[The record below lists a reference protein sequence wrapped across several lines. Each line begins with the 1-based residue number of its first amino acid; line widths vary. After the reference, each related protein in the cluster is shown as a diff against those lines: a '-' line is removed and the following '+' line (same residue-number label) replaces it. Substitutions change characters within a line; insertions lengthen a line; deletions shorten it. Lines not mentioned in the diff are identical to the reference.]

1 MPGGIPIIRPPV
13 LQQRPGGYPTQ
24 VPMASAGNQ
33 SAIRIDVAS
42 AQQQYQQR
50 AAQPDISQYSAS
62 SVSSSGAS
70 LSSPGNASMRQQNV
84 QGNQQAHFDVAKA
97 IFKQADSNHDGTISR
112 EEFRQWA
119 GNNQPTGQ
127 FQQQQQQQQQFA
139 NRIPAHQVYN
149 ELLGPDAFKDVI
161 LDIDYGALG
170 GLNASF
176 QSSGDFSGGQLPP
189 GISIRPAYT
198 TVDSLNYQQHMFN
211 TARTITA
218 GGNDNN
224 AYAMG
229 GGGQQFDV
237 AKALFNQADL
247 NRDGAISRDEFRQW
261 AQPATQNYSNTYQS
275 AATSGDQGFYNA
287 ALLDGANPS
296 VAAILQQSGIGQV
309 IPN

>member
-1 MPGGIPIIRPPV
+1 MRKKLG
-13 LQQRPGGYPTQ
+13 L
-24 VPMASAGNQ
+24 
-33 SAIRIDVAS
+33 
-42 AQQQYQQR
+42 
-50 AAQPDISQYSAS
+50 
-62 SVSSSGAS
+62 VS
-70 LSSPGNASMRQQNV
+70 R
-84 QGNQQAHFDVAKA
+84 
-97 IFKQADSNHDGTISR
+97 
-112 EEFRQWA
+112 
-119 GNNQPTGQ
+119 
-127 FQQQQQQQQQFA
+127 FA

-176 QSSGDFSGGQLPP
+176 QSPGDFSGGQLPP

-211 TARTITA
+211 TARTINA
-218 GGNDNN
+218 GGNDNH
-224 AYAMG
+224 AYDMGG

-237 AKALFNQADL
+237 AKAIFNQADV
-247 NRDGAISRDEFRQW
+247 NHDGAISRDEFRQW
-261 AQPATQNYSNTYQS
+261 AQPATQQLLEYVSKYGV
-275 AATSGDQGFYNA
+275 TSGGDQGFYNA

>member
-1 MPGGIPIIRPPV
+1 MFKAISK
-13 LQQRPGGYPTQ
+13 PTSTLPKPYSNKPTSITT
-24 VPMASAGNQ
+24 VQ
-33 SAIRIDVAS
+33 SAAR
-42 AQQQYQQR
+42 
-50 AAQPDISQYSAS
+50 
-62 SVSSSGAS
+62 
-70 LSSPGNASMRQQNV
+70 N
-84 QGNQQAHFDVAKA
+84 FDNGPA
-97 IFKQADSNHDGTISR
+97 TIS
-112 EEFRQWA
+112 
-119 GNNQPTGQ
+119 PTGNLNSNSNALPSCEKTRLHRIGLVSR
-127 FQQQQQQQQQFA
+127 FA

-176 QSSGDFSGGQLPP
+176 QSPGDFSGGQLPP
-189 GISIRPAYT
+189 GISMRPAYT

-211 TARTITA
+211 TARTINA
-218 GGNDNN
+218 GGNDSH
-224 AYAMG
+224 AYDMS

-237 AKALFNQADL
+237 AKAIFNQADV

-261 AQPATQNYSNTYQS
+261 AQPAMQNYSNTYQS
-275 AATSGDQGFYNA
+275 ASTGGVDQGFYNA

>member
-1 MPGGIPIIRPPV
+1 MRKKLG
-13 LQQRPGGYPTQ
+13 L
-24 VPMASAGNQ
+24 
-33 SAIRIDVAS
+33 
-42 AQQQYQQR
+42 
-50 AAQPDISQYSAS
+50 
-62 SVSSSGAS
+62 VS
-70 LSSPGNASMRQQNV
+70 R
-84 QGNQQAHFDVAKA
+84 
-97 IFKQADSNHDGTISR
+97 
-112 EEFRQWA
+112 
-119 GNNQPTGQ
+119 
-127 FQQQQQQQQQFA
+127 FA

-176 QSSGDFSGGQLPP
+176 QSPGDFSGGQLPP

-211 TARTITA
+211 TARTINA
-218 GGNDNN
+218 GGNDNH
-224 AYAMG
+224 AYDMG

-237 AKALFNQADL
+237 AKAIFNQADV
-247 NRDGAISRDEFRQW
+247 NHDGAISRDEFRQW

-275 AATSGDQGFYNA
+275 TATSGDQGFYNA

>member
-1 MPGGIPIIRPPV
+1 MGR
-13 LQQRPGGYPTQ
+13 Q
-24 VPMASAGNQ
+24 Q
-33 SAIRIDVAS
+33 SA
-42 AQQQYQQR
+42 QR
-50 AAQPDISQYSAS
+50 
-62 SVSSSGAS
+62 
-70 LSSPGNASMRQQNV
+70 
-84 QGNQQAHFDVAKA
+84 
-97 IFKQADSNHDGTISR
+97 TISTTTTTTVMLCPPLLR
-112 EEFRQWA
+112 LDHTVPFPVVFR
-119 GNNQPTGQ
+119 
-127 FQQQQQQQQQFA
+127 FA

-170 GLNASF
+170 SLNASF

-211 TARTITA
+211 TARTIHA
-218 GGNDNN
+218 GGNDSN
-224 AYAMG
+224 AYDMS

-237 AKALFNQADL
+237 AKAIFNQADI

-261 AQPATQNYSNTYQS
+261 AQSGTQNYGGQS
-275 AATSGDQGFYNA
+275 YSTTHQNAPTGGVDQGFYNA